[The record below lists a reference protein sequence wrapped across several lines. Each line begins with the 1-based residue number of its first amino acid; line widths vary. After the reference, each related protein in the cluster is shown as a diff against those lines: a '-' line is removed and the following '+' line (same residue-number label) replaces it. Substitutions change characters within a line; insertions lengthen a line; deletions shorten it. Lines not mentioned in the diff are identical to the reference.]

1 MKSLAE
7 KIENLTLPNE
17 NNDISF
23 YEDYLVLS
31 KEYETLIEAGL
42 TKKREPL
49 IVNRMDEIFTQMNGA
64 IKNQMHEFGEEQF
77 VKSSEVLNGI

>member
-1 MKSLAE
+1 MKNLAE

-17 NNDISF
+17 INDISF

-49 IVNRMDEIFTQMNGA
+49 IVNRMDEIFPNFNLYKTSNL
-64 IKNQMHEFGEEQF
+64 FR
-77 VKSSEVLNGI
+77 L

>member
-1 MKSLAE
+1 MKNLAE

-42 TKKREPL
+42 TKKRETL
-49 IVNRMDEIFTQMNGA
+49 IVNRMDEIFPDFNLYKTSNL
-64 IKNQMHEFGEEQF
+64 FR
-77 VKSSEVLNGI
+77 L